1 MIDLILCIICF
12 LLGYFISKCYN
23 VYMYWHPSKNV
34 KEAFDRLEQNHKKE
48 DNDD

>member
-23 VYMYWHPSKNV
+23 VYMYWHPSKDV

>member
-1 MIDLILCIICF
+1 MINFILCIIGF

-23 VYMYWHPSKNV
+23 AYMYWRPSKDV
-34 KEAFDRLEQNHKKE
+34 KEAFDRLEQNRKKE

>member
-1 MIDLILCIICF
+1 MINFILCIIGF

-23 VYMYWHPSKNV
+23 AYMYWCPSKDV
-34 KEAFDRLEQNHKKE
+34 KEAFDRLEQNRKKE